1 MEPAPVWRDFL
12 GLFRC
17 VDSGNF
23 DLDIAPYNGELFA
36 YDALVDSLILP
47 EELAKD
53 IAKLG
58 DWDYRRDAANGAR
71 PHFRKVGH

>member
-1 MEPAPVWRDFL
+1 MEPAPVWRNFL

-23 DLDIAPYNGELFA
+23 DMDIAPYNGGLFA
-36 YDALVDSLILP
+36 YDALVESLILP

-58 DWDYRRDAANGAR
+58 TGITVAKCR
-71 PHFRKVGH
+71 